1 MQRPFPSP
9 GFCTV
14 CCASLGPLPTSC
26 CGWQLLSIESQRK
39 QQPLRGFLESFFVCL
54 FKLKAGTGRAP
65 PHPRRLCTPILFRFP
80 PVVATRH
87 CPPWGLYPICLCRK
101 RTLIKF
107 QGNDPSSPPLSFS
120 HHRASHSAS
129 WSQGPLAPP
138 ARSQSLLPVGFS

>member
-14 CCASLGPLPTSC
+14 CCASSGPLPTSC
-26 CGWQLLSIESQRK
+26 RGWQLLSIESAQTATPPRLSGK
-39 QQPLRGFLESFFVCL
+39 FFCL

-65 PHPRRLCTPILFRFP
+65 PHPRRLRTPILFRFP
-80 PVVATRH
+80 PVVATRY

-101 RTLIKF
+101 CTLSKF
-107 QGNDPSSPPLSFS
+107 QGNDPSSPPLSLF